1 MAGAGS
7 DGAGRPDSSAVSGS
21 VDRPDMATATLRRS
35 LNLWQVALSGIG
47 VILGAGVYALIGPA
61 AAQAGNALWL
71 AFLFAG
77 LTAGLTAYAYARLA
91 RLAPKNSPEFQ
102 YTALAFGPRLGFVAG
117 ALMLLADVLAAAAV
131 TIGFGGYLEHLVGT
145 PTTVNAL
152 ALVVVLGAILW
163 AGVEQSVAVAI
174 VLTGLEALGLAFVIV
189 VGFPSWAGTD
199 FLAAPQGLGGVSSAA
214 ALIFFAYLGFDEL
227 GNFAEEMR
235 QPGRD
240 LPRALLAS
248 MVITTVIYALVALSA
263 VAVVDA
269 ARLGASNA
277 PLALVTGRV
286 LGERA
291 DATLSILA
299 LAATANTAL
308 LLLAAASRS
317 IYGMAAA
324 GALPTRLARVGRTA
338 VPVDATLLV
347 LGLLTVLVAL
357 GTLRQVAA
365 MTDAGVLVSFIL
377 VNVSLPWLAARRRT
391 PASGGARAAEIL
403 IPSLGVLLC
412 GWLLLHAGVASI
424 EAALGLALVM
434 LVSTWS
440 REIVATFRRR
450 PIGS

>member
-1 MAGAGS
+1 MAPA
-7 DGAGRPDSSAVSGS
+7 A
-21 VDRPDMATATLRRS
+21 LRRS
-35 LNLWQVALSGIG
+35 LSLWQVTLSGIG

-71 AFLFAG
+71 AFLLAG

-102 YTALAFGPRLGFVAG
+102 YTALAFGPRLGFAAG

-145 PTTVNAL
+145 PTTINAL
-152 ALVVVLGAILW
+152 ALIVVLGAILF

-174 VLTGLEALGLAFVIV
+174 VLTGMEALGLAFVIV
-189 VGFPSWAGTD
+189 VGAPSWIGTD
-199 FLAAPQGLGGVSSAA
+199 YLAAPHGLTGISGAA

-235 QPGRD
+235 HPERD
-240 LPRALLAS
+240 LPRALFIS
-248 MVITTVIYALVALSA
+248 MAATTAIYVLVALSA

-269 ARLGASNA
+269 ARLGASSA
-277 PLALVTGRV
+277 PLALVVGRV

-291 DATLSILA
+291 DVILSILA

-308 LLLAAASRS
+308 LLLASAARS

-324 GALPTRLARVGRTA
+324 GVLPRRLAQVGRTA
-338 VPVDATLLV
+338 IPVWSTLLV
-347 LGLLTVLVAL
+347 LALLAGLVAV

-365 MTDAGVLVSFIL
+365 LTDAVVLVSFGL
-377 VNVSLPWLAARRRT
+377 VNASLPWLAARQRT
-391 PASGGARAAEIL
+391 PARGGARGAEIL
-403 IPSLGVLLC
+403 IPSLALLLC
-412 GWLLLHAGVASI
+412 AWLLLHAGMASI
-424 EAALGLALVM
+424 IAALGLSLGLIAASWWGRTLAA
-434 LVSTWS
+434 S
-440 REIVATFRRR
+440 RRR
-450 PIGS
+450 GIEALQRD